1 MKKISLDDILITIE
15 KIRSEQFPGV
25 PEDLVRQIIE
35 VEASSVDDERFL
47 MRQINQLVDR
57 YIDEMERDENA

>member
-25 PEDLVRQIIE
+25 PEELVRQIIE
-35 VEASSVDDERFL
+35 VEARSVDDERFL